1 LFGPPQTPPDEIF
14 RSIAHW
20 IAEGGETWNKP
31 THFEV
36 RDGKF

>member
-1 LFGPPQTPPDEIF
+1 VTEWV
-14 RSIAHW
+14 RA
-20 IAEGGETWNKP
+20 GGLTWNKP